1 MSIAPERPSG
11 PPRRAGLLVTRSI
24 DALHRETEQ
33 ATGPKLRRVL
43 GPWALIAIGLGNMV
57 GAGIFA
63 TIGTGVHD
71 LAGPAVVVSFII
83 AAVVSAFAA
92 LCYAEISS
100 MVPIAGSAYTYTYA
114 TVGEVVAWIIGW
126 NLIWEYGMAAA
137 PVAGTLSAN
146 LQNILGT
153 WGVHLPLWASSAFN
167 PSAHTYFDVIASL
180 SVVAFSVL
188 LTIGIRESAGA
199 NSILVILKMGVLALF
214 VIIGLPYVNP
224 HNWHPFVPFGWRSSG
239 GVCLPGVPACGIIP
253 AAFSVFFAF
262 IGFDAVTTAAEEAK
276 NPQRDVPLGVMGA
289 LALGAFFYI
298 TIAIVLTG
306 MVPYSHVDPGS
317 PLPSALEAVH
327 LASWAWIPVV
337 GALIGTS
344 SVILTSLLGQ
354 SRIFFVMARDG
365 LLPKAVATIHPRF
378 QTPAAMTMTVGAI
391 VALVAGFVP
400 LPDSLNLVNL
410 GTLSA
415 FALVS
420 IGVLILRYTQPDR
433 PRGFKAPFVPLVPVL
448 AAVFAVFLAFLGAQ
462 PLTLIAFGIWLVI
475 GVAVYF
481 AYGYWNSEERKLSM
495 RPPGAP
501 RA

>member
-1 MSIAPERPSG
+1 VAIVPDKPAG
-11 PPRRAGLLVTRSI
+11 QPRAAGLFITRSI
-24 DALHRETEQ
+24 EALTKETDESK
-33 ATGPKLRRVL
+33 GPRLRRVL

-63 TIGTGVHD
+63 TIGTGIHD
-71 LAGPAVVVSFII
+71 QAGAAVIISFII
-83 AAVVSAFAA
+83 AAVVSGLAA

-100 MVPIAGSAYTYTYA
+100 MVPLAGSAYTYTYA
-114 TVGEVVAWIIGW
+114 TVGELIAWIIGW

-153 WGVHLPLWASSAFN
+153 WGIHMPVWASGAVGVQPGSFFDAIAFA
-167 PSAHTYFDVIASL
+167 SVI
-180 SVVAFSVL
+180 AFSVL
-188 LTIGIRESAGA
+188 LTIGIRESAGT

-214 VIIGLPYVNP
+214 IIIGLPYIHP
-224 HNWHPFVPFGWRSSG
+224 QNWHPFAPFGWRDAVG
-239 GVCLPGVPACGIIP
+239 RGIIP

-276 NPQRDVPLGVMGA
+276 KPQRDVPLGVMGA

-298 TIAIVLTG
+298 AIAVVLTG
-306 MVPYSHVDPGS
+306 MVPYQNVNAGS
-317 PLPSALEAVH
+317 PLPSALESVH
-327 LASWAWIPVV
+327 LTQFVWIPVV

-378 QTPAAMTMTVGAI
+378 KTPAAMTMTVGVI
-391 VALVAGFVP
+391 VAFVAGFVP

-415 FALVS
+415 FTLVS
-420 IGVLILRYTQPDR
+420 IGVIILRQTQPDR
-433 PRGFKAPFVPLVPVL
+433 PRPFKAPFVPVVPAL
-448 AAVFAVFLAFLGAQ
+448 AAIFAVFLASLGAQ
-462 PLTLIAFGIWLVI
+462 PITLIAFGTWLVI
-475 GVAVYF
+475 GVVVYF
-481 AYGYWNSEERKLSM
+481 AYGYRNSEERKAALK
-495 RPPGAP
+495 GEEAP
-501 RA
+501 